1 MHVICCHVIPPQ
13 LVFENYDQSESGSLN
28 GQKVN
33 TPYPSKD
40 HLQQKR
46 YIAQSMGTTYVYDFL
61 ELFRQ
66 VTHTLPTHFPHT
78 AHTLPMCVHYLGSD
92 ETMGTLHWS
101 GAEVK
106 RR

>member
-1 MHVICCHVIPPQ
+1 M
-13 LVFENYDQSESGSLN
+13 FENYDQSEAGSLS

-66 VTHTLPTHFPHT
+66 VPHHLVARVVVVT
-78 AHTLPMCVHYLGSD
+78 VCVCVGCN
-92 ETMGTLHWS
+92 EAVG
-101 GAEVK
+101 GAPSTW
-106 RR
+106 